1 MVITK
6 IISGGQTGVDR
17 AALDWAIASSI
28 SHGGWCPQGRL
39 AEDGIIDAKYHLNEI
54 ESGGYRQRTKR
65 NVSDSDGTLIL
76 NFGDLCGGTLATHQ
90 FAKRFNK
97 PVLVVQLDSE
107 AARDVLVVLGWLR
120 VNKIAK
126 LNVAGPRESKRP
138 SIYNLT
144 MKFMN
149 LLEARIVK
157 RP

>member
-1 MVITK
+1 MVISK
-6 IISGGQTGVDR
+6 IISGGQTGADR
-17 AALDWAIASSI
+17 AALDWAIANSI

-39 AEDGIIDAKYHLNEI
+39 AEDGILDAKYHLNEI

-65 NVSDSDGTLIL
+65 NVTDSDGTLIL
-76 NFGDLCGGTLATHQ
+76 NIGDLYGGTLATYQ

-97 PVLVVQLDSE
+97 PIIVVQIDSGVE
-107 AARDVLVVLGWLR
+107 GDVAAVLLWLR

-149 LLEARIVK
+149 LLNDRIEK
-157 RP
+157 